1 MTIFDLV
8 AKMGPLPWLVIL
20 ALATMSAITFT
31 VGFLKWRTFR
41 ALRRS
46 TRAMASSFWEALRDD
61 RPEDAVALSR
71 RYPESPVTRVLAEAL
86 ERAAPLLADPE
97 LADRAVESAER
108 TVNRQ
113 QVLIATELK
122 RHLPVLATIGAT
134 APFVG
139 LLGTVI
145 GITNS
150 FVGIAATGG
159 GGIEA
164 VAGGVGEALITTAA
178 GLLVAIPALWLY
190 NYFIT
195 RLEELFSELSYTADE
210 LIDWLALRRAG
221 VGLRYDT
228 PGATPRGA

>member
-1 MTIFDLV
+1 MSILDLV

-20 ALATMSAITFT
+20 ALAAMNAITLT
-31 VGFLKWRTFR
+31 VGFLKWRKLR

-46 TRAMASSFWEALRDD
+46 TRDLAPGFWEALGED
-61 RPEDAVALSR
+61 RAQDAIALAR
-71 RYPESPVTRVLAEAL
+71 RHPDSPVTRVLAEAL
-86 ERAAPLLADPE
+86 ERAAPLLADPD

-178 GLLVAIPALWLY
+178 GLLVAIPALWIY

-195 RLEELFSELSYTADE
+195 RLEELFSELAFAADE
-210 LIDWLALRRAG
+210 LVDWLALRRAG

-228 PGATPRGA
+228 PPAMPRRN

>member
-1 MTIFDLV
+1 VSILDLV
-8 AKMGPLPWLVIL
+8 ARMGLLPWLVIL
-20 ALATMSAITFT
+20 LLAAMNVLTLT
-31 VGFLKWRTFR
+31 VGFLKWRQLR

-46 TRAMASSFWEALRDD
+46 SRELAPGFARALQED
-61 RPEDAVALSR
+61 RLEDAVALAHEH
-71 RYPESPVTRVLAEAL
+71 PDSPLSRVLGEAL
-86 ERAAPLLADPE
+86 ERATPMLGDPD
-97 LADRAVESAER
+97 LADRAIESAER
-108 TVNRQ
+108 TVTRQ

-122 RHLPVLATIGAT
+122 RRLSALATIGAT

-139 LLGTVI
+139 LLGTVV

-164 VAGGVGEALITTAA
+164 VAGGVGEALVTTAV

-195 RLEELFSELSYTADE
+195 RLEELFSELAFVSDE
-210 LIDWLALRRAG
+210 LIDWLSLRRAG
-221 VGLRYDT
+221 VALHYDA
-228 PGATPRGA
+228 PAMAVGAR

>member
-1 MTIFDLV
+1 MNVMTLTV
-8 AKMGPLPWLVIL
+8 A
-20 ALATMSAITFT
+20 
-31 VGFLKWRTFR
+31 FLKWRQLR
-41 ALRRS
+41 ALRQ
-46 TRAMASSFWEALRDD
+46 SSRKLAPEFALALQED
-61 RPEDAVALSR
+61 RLEDAVALAQVHAD
-71 RYPESPVTRVLAEAL
+71 SPLSRVLGAAL
-86 ERAAPLLADPE
+86 ERAVPMLSDPD
-97 LADRAVESAER
+97 LADRAIESAER
-108 TVNRQ
+108 IVTRQ

-122 RHLPVLATIGAT
+122 RRLSALATIGAT

-164 VAGGVGEALITTAA
+164 VAGGVGEALVTTAV

-195 RLEELFSELSYTADE
+195 RLEELFSELAYVSDE
-210 LIDWLALRRAG
+210 LIDWLSLRRAG
-221 VGLRYDT
+221 VALQY
-228 PGATPRGA
+228 GASTTVIQVG

>member
-1 MTIFDLV
+1 
-8 AKMGPLPWLVIL
+8 MGLLPWLVIL
-20 ALATMSAITFT
+20 LLAAMNVMTLT
-31 VGFLKWRTFR
+31 VAFLKWRQLR
-41 ALRRS
+41 ALRQ
-46 TRAMASSFWEALRDD
+46 SSRKLAPEFAQALQED
-61 RPEDAVALSR
+61 RLEDAVALAQVHAD
-71 RYPESPVTRVLAEAL
+71 SPLSRVLGAAL
-86 ERAAPLLADPE
+86 ERAVPMLSDPD
-97 LADRAVESAER
+97 LADRAIESAER
-108 TVNRQ
+108 IVTRQ

-122 RHLPVLATIGAT
+122 RRLSALATIGAT

-164 VAGGVGEALITTAA
+164 VAGGVGEALVTTAV

-195 RLEELFSELSYTADE
+195 RLEELFSELAYVSDE
-210 LIDWLALRRAG
+210 LIDWLSLRRAG
-221 VGLRYDT
+221 VALQY
-228 PGATPRGA
+228 GASTTVIQVG